1 MATPALL
8 ATKYAPPGSRPDGV
22 ERPGLVATLGAARAV
37 ALVSAPPGYGKT
49 TLVAS
54 WLAAERRAAAWLTLD
69 EADGDPAVFLAYLV
83 AAVRRAAPSLALR
96 DEGAIVAAP
105 HSPSSLTPLLNELAE
120 AGEPL
125 VIVLDDYHVVGDAHV
140 HGIVAFF
147 ASHLPT
153 NLRLVIAT
161 RQDPPLPLARLR
173 ARGQLVEIRAADLR
187 FAASDAA
194 RFMRGTMGLEISDQV
209 VDRLAERTEGWVAG
223 LQLAGLSLRGHG
235 DPDAFVEGFG
245 ASDRYVFDYLADE
258 ALARQP
264 PDTRAFLEATSV
276 LDRLSGPVCDAL
288 TGRTDGAATLAA
300 VEEANLFLAPLDER
314 REWYRYHGLFAD
326 LLRSALP
333 PARRVELHR
342 AAADWFARH
351 DLPLEGIRHHGAAG
365 EPDRAATL
373 METVADA
380 AFARGEFRTI
390 LGWCDTLPAS
400 VLAGRPSLGVSRVW
414 AQFFTGDIAGAE
426 AGVRE
431 LTTGDGREGVPSS
444 PRLACLEAWIANR
457 HDQPDA
463 EQLARR
469 AIEGIPVGDPVFRGL
484 ALTTLGEAL
493 IGRDVRAAAAA
504 FEEAHDLAETA
515 RRPTLAHGTVYS
527 LATAGLVMGK
537 RRDVEAL
544 CRRTIDSLAD
554 RRGGPLPSLGMVHLP
569 LGVALFEADELVQAR
584 QHIATGLELCDR
596 AGLGVTMLGGGEWHE
611 ILGLHLVGEADRAW
625 RRLAAVRRLGERHG
639 IARISVVMR
648 LLAANLHLLEGDPAA
663 ARMEID
669 SVPRSLA
676 GLLGSAND
684 RGRHTRARVL
694 LAVDRPLEALDEL
707 EGAARV
713 QRDGE
718 RCGPL
723 ISTLVLMS
731 VAHDRL
737 GDRTGSAA
745 PLSEAIALA
754 SDQDYRRAFMDGA
767 APVTHLLPG
776 VREAAP
782 TFVDDL
788 LARLASAST
797 TGSTAARPAD
807 DARPAIRPADGSGP
821 MEPLSVR
828 ELEVLRLVT
837 AGLSN
842 DEIGR
847 ELYVTTGTAK
857 WHVHNVLAKVG
868 SRNRA
873 ALIARARS
881 LGLV

>member
-1 MATPALL
+1 
-8 ATKYAPPGSRPDGV
+8 
-22 ERPGLVATLGAARAV
+22 
-37 ALVSAPPGYGKT
+37 
-49 TLVAS
+49 
-54 WLAAERRAAAWLTLD
+54 
-69 EADGDPAVFLAYLV
+69 
-83 AAVRRAAPSLALR
+83 
-96 DEGAIVAAP
+96 
-105 HSPSSLTPLLNELAE
+105 
-120 AGEPL
+120 
-125 VIVLDDYHVVGDAHV
+125 
-140 HGIVAFF
+140 
-147 ASHLPT
+147 
-153 NLRLVIAT
+153 
-161 RQDPPLPLARLR
+161 
-173 ARGQLVEIRAADLR
+173 
-187 FAASDAA
+187 
-194 RFMRGTMGLEISDQV
+194 MGLEISDQV

-223 LQLAGLSLRGHG
+223 LQLAGLSLRGHV

-258 ALARQP
+258 ALARQR
-264 PDTRAFLEATSV
+264 PDTRAFLEATSI
-276 LDRLSGPVCDAL
+276 LDRLSGPICDAL

-300 VEEANLFLAPLDER
+300 LEEANLFLAPLDER
-314 REWYRYHGLFAD
+314 REWYRYHGLFAE

-351 DLPLEGIRHHGAAG
+351 DLPLEGIRHHSAAG
-365 EPDRAATL
+365 EHDRAAAL

-380 AFARGEFRTI
+380 TFARGEFRTI
-390 LGWCDTLPAS
+390 LAWCDALPVG
-400 VLAGRPSLGVSRVW
+400 VLAGRPSLGVSRAW

-426 AGVRE
+426 ARVRE
-431 LTTGDGREGVPSS
+431 LTTGDGREDATSS

-504 FEEAHDLAETA
+504 FEEAHSLAETA
-515 RRPTLAHGTVYS
+515 RRPTLIHGIIYS
-527 LATAGLVMGK
+527 LATAGLVMGR

-544 CRRTIDSLAD
+544 CRRTIESPGD
-554 RRGGPLPSLGMVHLP
+554 RRGTPRPSLGMVHLP

-611 ILGLHLVGEADRAW
+611 ILGLHLVREADRAW
-625 RRLAAVRRLGERHG
+625 RRLEAVRRLGERHG
-639 IARISVVMR
+639 IARIGVVMS

-663 ARMEID
+663 ADRELE
-669 SVPRSLA
+669 SVPGSLA

-684 RGRHTRARVL
+684 RAPHTRARVH
-694 LAVDRPLEALDEL
+694 LANGRSLEALDVL
-707 EGAARV
+707 ERAARA
-713 QRDGE
+713 QREGE
-718 RCGPL
+718 RHGPL
-723 ISTLVLMS
+723 ISTLVLAS
-731 VAHDRL
+731 AAHDRV
-737 GDRTGSAA
+737 GSRARSNAA
-745 PLSEAIALA
+745 LSEAVTLA
-754 SDQDYRRAFMDGA
+754 ADQDYRRAFMDGA
-767 APVTHLLPG
+767 APVAHLLPG
-776 VREAAP
+776 VRGVAP
-782 TFVDDL
+782 AFVDGL
-788 LARLASAST
+788 LARLASTST
-797 TGSTAARPAD
+797 SAPAEARPAPD
-807 DARPAIRPADGSGP
+807 ERAAFRPADGSGP
-821 MEPLSVR
+821 LEPLSVR
-828 ELEVLRLVT
+828 ELEVLRLVA